1 MRRFAVGI
9 LATLFLLAA
18 GPAFAE
24 SDATTVFRVSGMT
37 CGMCAKAIER
47 ALGDV
52 PGVQSVEID
61 RDSGRVE
68 VVAASTLDAGTLEAA
83 IEAAGSYEAE
93 LEPEK
98 G

>member
-1 MRRFAVGI
+1 MRRFAVGT

-18 GPAFAE
+18 GSAAFAE

-37 CGMCAKAIER
+37 CGMCAKAVER

-68 VVAASTLDAGTLEAA
+68 VVAGSTLRR
-83 IEAAGSYEAE
+83 
-93 LEPEK
+93 
-98 G
+98 